1 MILKNSGRQKFLT
14 RILFIHQEI
23 RTKTILTSFILD
35 TNKALQKIW
44 TIRNNYFQTLYKL
57 DFGNFVTDKE
67 SKIFE
72 IKQQKK
78 YKNNA

>member
-14 RILFIHQEI
+14 RILFIHQKI

-44 TIRNNYFQTLYKL
+44 TIRNKCFQTLYKL
-57 DFGNFVTDKE
+57 DFGNFVTDK
-67 SKIFE
+67 
-72 IKQQKK
+72 
-78 YKNNA
+78 